1 VKLCGIVRAWH
12 SESLQA
18 YGSFIMKDM
27 RLSGYGHALF
37 LLPVNSG
44 KGTTLLLLYY
54 ISQLQ

>member
-1 VKLCGIVRAWH
+1 
-12 SESLQA
+12 
-18 YGSFIMKDM
+18 
-27 RLSGYGHALF
+27 LSGYGHALI